1 MLDCPAMD
9 EILGVTGME
18 RMSWM
23 ENNVVFHGAGAHGF
37 MQAVA
42 GLLHIGMREPFCIEG
57 VPDTRFFFSEDGL
70 YAARMAADAPEMTLA
85 ELQAA
90 AVLDKEHLCD
100 LLSGAAC
107 IRMEPFVPVE
117 PDYYYYMADDEAVHG
132 RNWHGTFA
140 DYAHAAAGNCFRT
153 EEEVLR
159 YLPQFTEKLK
169 AAYQAA
175 RGISAQQQAEDR
187 DEMSLFDE

>member
-1 MLDCPAMD
+1 MN
-9 EILGVTGME
+9 G
-18 RMSWM
+18 M
-23 ENNVVFHGAGAHGF
+23 ENNVVWNGAGQHGC

-57 VPDTRFFFSEDGL
+57 VAGMRFFFSEDGL
-70 YAARMAADAPEMTLA
+70 YAVRMAADAPEMTLA

-132 RNWHGTFA
+132 RNWHGTFV
-140 DYAHAAAGNCFRT
+140 DYAHAAVGNCFRT

-159 YLPQFTEKLK
+159 GLPQLTEKLRK
-169 AAYQAA
+169 AYRAA
-175 RGISAQQQAEDR
+175 RGISAQQQEDH

>member
-1 MLDCPAMD
+1 MD
-9 EILGVTGME
+9 NVNLGQ
-18 RMSWM
+18 
-23 ENNVVFHGAGAHGF
+23 HGF

-159 YLPQFTEKLK
+159 YLPQLTEKLRE
-169 AAYQAA
+169 AYRAA
-175 RGISAQQQAEDR
+175 RGISAQQQAEDH

>member
-1 MLDCPAMD
+1 MN
-9 EILGVTGME
+9 G
-18 RMSWM
+18 M
-23 ENNVVFHGAGAHGF
+23 ENNVVWNGAGQHGC

-42 GLLHIGMREPFCIEG
+42 GLLHIGMREPFSIEG
-57 VPDTRFFFSEDGL
+57 VVDTRFFFSEDGL
-70 YAARMAADAPEMTLA
+70 YAVRMAADAPEMTLT
-85 ELQAA
+85 EMQDE

-107 IRMEPFVPVE
+107 IHMEPFVPVE

-132 RNWHGTFA
+132 RNWHGTFV

-159 YLPQFTEKLK
+159 GLPQLTEKLRK
-169 AAYQAA
+169 AYRAA
-175 RGISAQQQAEDR
+175 RGISAQQQAEDH